1 MGYCDDPCTI
11 LSISILTSQQECG
24 KHQVKG
30 YSSMYRGE
38 SSVLA
43 VVQAKD
49 ASSSGQ
55 RRLKMLPQ
63 SNILAS
69 VIRTRLQVARLILCG
84 LKQG

>member
-1 MGYCDDPCTI
+1 
-11 LSISILTSQQECG
+11 
-24 KHQVKG
+24 
-30 YSSMYRGE
+30 MYRGE

>member
-1 MGYCDDPCTI
+1 
-11 LSISILTSQQECG
+11 
-24 KHQVKG
+24 
-30 YSSMYRGE
+30 MYRGE

-55 RRLKMLPQ
+55 WRLKMLPQ

-69 VIRTRLQVARLILCG
+69 VIRTRLQVARLILCD